1 MKALVKHF
9 QPGEGPCRGLLRD
22 CEIFANLGIAFVS
35 SSNDE
40 GCWLQ
45 VGGPAGAGLAVWA
58 EQERGGEA
66 VQAEEQLRD
75 CQQVRR

>member
-1 MKALVKHF
+1 MIL
-9 QPGEGPCRGLLRD
+9 QT
-22 CEIFANLGIAFVS
+22 
-35 SSNDE
+35 DE
-40 GCWLQ
+40 TDDDGCWLQ

-58 EQERGGEA
+58 EQERGDEA